1 MLIPMAVLVLGM
13 LGTGWGDGSR
23 PGRRRR
29 RTGGSTEATTLE
41 TAPAFLR
48 EAWNREVGAIRA
60 DLDEVSARLVALRA
74 AILTVEITGTSAHL
88 TFADGTVLLLRC
100 RSTTGLRVLV
110 DELDRGA
117 PLKLGALH
125 LTARPTA
132 GIARF
137 DRATGSTAVA
147 FDAAAAVVRSE
158 ARRSQR

>member
-1 MLIPMAVLVLGM
+1 MPTVVLVLAV
-13 LGTGWGDGSR
+13 LGVGWGEGPR
-23 PGRRRR
+23 AGRRRR
-29 RTGGSTEATTLE
+29 RAGDTTATTLE

-48 EAWNREVGAIRA
+48 EAWTREVVAIRA
-60 DLDEVSARLVALRA
+60 ELDDVSSGLVAGRAAVSAIEIDGTAAHVA
-74 AILTVEITGTSAHL
+74 
-88 TFADGTVLLLRC
+88 FADGTVLLLRC
-100 RSTTGLRVLV
+100 RSVTGLRLLI

-117 PLKLGALH
+117 PPKLGALH

-158 ARRSQR
+158 AGRSPS